1 MGSKVDSINHIA
13 NFLRDIFFNGRSGR
27 LTFKRR
33 EIEKYFFF
41 CKGKPIQVKTSVKS
55 ERLGEILFKLQ
66 KIQEETFSQ
75 IDDFIEINQPLGES
89 LKRTGV
95 IKEADLREALAFQ
108 IRECL
113 LSLFSYFDADISF
126 QERQDIAA
134 PEEFPAVDIPFII
147 DYGIRRMKPDPA
159 VQKFFSGKK
168 VALKNIRY
176 AYFLTEEEQALLDR
190 FSALQLIDEMCIPDS
205 FSAENFY
212 RCLYLFYC
220 LDMID
225 AAAADSRYEKA
236 GLDKQGK
243 QKLEQDELEA
253 RLEEL
258 REIKAS
264 LKNRN
269 HYELLGISR
278 VATDEEI
285 KKAYFSLARKYH
297 PDRFNRETRE
307 MPLINEVFNA
317 FTTAYRIL
325 SDEGKRKQYDAQLSA
340 PVQEL
345 IEDLTRK
352 AEVKYRQGRTLYNQG
367 MYEEAVIFLEEA
379 IRIKRN
385 KADYYLLLAMA
396 ESKLPAYKK
405 KAEQDYLK
413 AIEMEPWNPEGYL
426 GLGILY
432 LNEGLKV
439 KAKKHFQKALEIDP
453 DHQQAKIAL
462 ADLEKGE
469 KKTGL
474 KSILSMDFSGLFK
487 KKK

>member
-1 MGSKVDSINHIA
+1 VISTNHIA
-13 NFLRDIFFNGRSGR
+13 SFLRDIFFNARSGR
-27 LTFKRR
+27 LIFKRK

-41 CKGKPIQVKTSVKS
+41 CKGKPIQVKTSVRA

-89 LKRTGV
+89 LKKTGV

-126 QERQDIAA
+126 QERQDIE
-134 PEEFPAVDIPFII
+134 PPQEFPAVDIPFII
-147 DYGIRRMKPDPA
+147 DYGIRRMKPEPTI
-159 VQKFFSGKK
+159 QKFFIGKK
-168 VALKNIRY
+168 AALKNIRY
-176 AYFLTEEEQALLDR
+176 TYFLTEEEQALLDR
-190 FSALQLIDEMCIPDS
+190 FSTLQLIDGMSVAAP
-205 FSAENFY
+205 FSSENFY
-212 RCLYLFYC
+212 KCLYLFHC
-220 LDMID
+220 LDMIEL
-225 AAAADSRYEKA
+225 AEADSGYQKA
-236 GLDKQGK
+236 GLDKESK

-253 RLEEL
+253 RLQEL

-269 HYELLGISR
+269 YYELLGVSR
-278 VATDEEI
+278 VATEEEI
-285 KKAYFSLARKYH
+285 KRAYFSLARKYH
-297 PDRFNRETRE
+297 PDRFNREIGE
-307 MPLINEVFNA
+307 MSLINEVFNA
-317 FTTAYRIL
+317 ITTAYRTL
-325 SDEGKRKQYDAQLSA
+325 SDEEKRKQYEAQLSS

-345 IEDLTRK
+345 IEDLAKK

-367 MYEEAVIFLEEA
+367 MYEEAIIFFEEA
-379 IRIKRN
+379 IRLKRN

-405 KAEQDYLK
+405 KAEQDYLR
-413 AIEMEPWNPEGYL
+413 AVEMEPWNPEGYL
-426 GLGILY
+426 GLGMLY
-432 LNEGLKV
+432 LSEGLRI
-439 KAKKHFQKALEIDP
+439 KAKRQFKKALEVDP

-462 ADLEKGE
+462 ADMEKGE

-474 KSILSMDFSGLFK
+474 KSILNLDFSELFK